1 MGESTLKEAF
11 EVESQHGAF
20 YTGGNILWSKDGQHL
35 FCQNKGTVSVLSVN
49 KGLIISNIGKSENDQ
64 EEDPINSFA
73 LSCDDLL
80 VVTQHKSGLFKLW
93 NWEGN

>member
-1 MGESTLKEAF
+1 MLSIEIEKYFISYLELLF
-11 EVESQHGAF
+11 Q
-20 YTGGNILWSKDGQHL
+20 WSKDGQHL
-35 FCQNKGTVSVLSVN
+35 FCQNKGAVSVLSVN

-73 LSCDDLL
+73 LSCDDLS
-80 VVTQHKSGLFKLW
+80 VITQHKSGLFKLW